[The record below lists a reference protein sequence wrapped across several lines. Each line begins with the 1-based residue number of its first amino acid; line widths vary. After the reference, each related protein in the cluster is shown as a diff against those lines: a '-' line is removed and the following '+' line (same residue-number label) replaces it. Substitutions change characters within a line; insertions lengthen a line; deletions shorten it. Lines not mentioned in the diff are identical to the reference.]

1 MKIEKSRIEDI
12 ELFRLEYLESLPKF
26 QDVFLELMVNKSNC
40 YKLYFDNSPI
50 GYFIVSVDNVLLEL
64 FLQNRFASQ
73 SAASFDFVVNELNIS
88 SVYCKS
94 FDYQLLDCCLAN
106 ALPYKIIGCLYRDFR
121 EKGLQIEPGLSFRYA
136 EISDL
141 PFLLQQD
148 DDVFEPKQLLETFIK
163 NKGIIFLENAD
174 SIQGCGFLT
183 KVHPK
188 YNYYDIGVWV
198 SPHHRGKG
206 NATQIMLYMI
216 DLCLRKQQFPICGC
230 DVNNLASQKML
241 EKLGF
246 ISEYKLIE
254 FEINTEITNEIKQ

>member
-1 MKIEKSRIEDI
+1 MKIEKTGIEDI
-12 ELFRLEYLESLPKF
+12 ELFRLEYLDWLPKF
-26 QDVFLELMVNKSNC
+26 QDVFLELMVNESNC
-40 YKLYFDNSPI
+40 YKLCFDNNPI
-50 GYFIVSVDNVLLEL
+50 GYVVASVDKVLLEL

-73 SAASFDFVVNELNIS
+73 RAAFFDFVVNELTIR

-106 ALPYKIIGCLYRDFR
+106 SLPYKIIGCLYRDFTDR
-121 EKGLQIEPGLSFRYA
+121 GLQKEPGLSFRYA

-163 NKGIIFLENAD
+163 NKGILFLQNAD
-174 SIQGCGFLT
+174 SIHGCGFLT

-188 YNYYDIGVWV
+188 YNYYDLGVWV

-206 NATQIMLYMI
+206 NASQIMLYMI
-216 DLCLRKQQFPICGC
+216 DLCLRNNRFPICGC
-230 DVNNLASQKML
+230 DINNLASQKML

-246 ISEYKLIE
+246 ISKYKLIE
-254 FEINTEITNEIKQ
+254 FEIDTKK